1 MKGGNN
7 MASLKSII
15 RQGKQTRSDLK
26 TLRKIGKVP
35 AIVYGYGTKNTSVK
49 VDEVEFIKVIREVGR
64 NGVIELGVGSKTI
77 KVMVSDY
84 QFDPLKN
91 QITHI
96 DFLAINM
103 SEERTVEVP
112 VQLTG
117 EAVGAKEGGVVEQPL
132 FDLEVTATPDNI
144 PESIEID
151 ISELDVNDSYSVA
164 DIKVSGD
171 FTIENDLEESV
182 VTVVPPTEEPT
193 EEEIEAM
200 EGESETEE
208 PEVVGE
214 DKEDDEE
221 EKEEE

>member
-1 MKGGNN
+1 

-26 TLRKIGKVP
+26 KLRNTGKVP
-35 AIVYGYGTKNTSVK
+35 AVVYGYGTKNTSVK

-64 NGVIELGVGSKTI
+64 NGVIDLGVGSKSI

-84 QFDPLKN
+84 QKKKKKN

-103 SEERTVEVP
+103 TEERTVDVP
-112 VQLTG
+112 VHLVG
-117 EAVGAKEGGVVEQPL
+117 EAAGAKEGGVVEQPL
-132 FDLEVTATPDNI
+132 FDLQVTATPENI
-144 PESIEID
+144 PESIEVD
-151 ISELDVNDSYSVA
+151 ITELEVNDSYSVS

-171 FTIENDLEESV
+171 FTIENDPEESV
-182 VTVVPPTEEPT
+182 VTVVPPTDEPT
-193 EEEIEAM
+193 EEEVEAM
-200 EGESETEE
+200 EGEAVTEE

-214 DKEDDEE
+214 
-221 EKEEE
+221 EKEEDSEEENKDEE

>member
-1 MKGGNN
+1 

-164 DIKVSGD
+164 DIKVLGD
-171 FTIENDLEESV
+171 FTIENDPEESV

-214 DKEDDEE
+214 EKEDEEE

>member
-1 MKGGNN
+1 

-26 TLRKIGKVP
+26 QLRNSGKVP
-35 AIVYGYGTKNTSVK
+35 AVVYGYGTKNTSVK

-64 NGVIELGVGSKTI
+64 NGVIDLGVGSKTI

-103 SEERTVEVP
+103 SEERTVEVQ
-112 VQLTG
+112 VQLVG

-132 FDLEVTATPDNI
+132 FNLEVTATPENI
-144 PESIEID
+144 PETIEVD
-151 ISELDVNDSYSVA
+151 ISELQVNDSLAVS
-164 DIKVSGD
+164 DIKISGD
-171 FTIENDLEESV
+171 FTIENDPEDSI
-182 VTVVPPTEEPT
+182 VTVVPPTDEPS
-193 EEEIEAM
+193 EEEVEAM
-200 EGESETEE
+200 EGEAATEE

-214 DKEDDEE
+214 
-221 EKEEE
+221 EKEEDSEEENKDEE